1 MLSKLKKKAQSF
13 FTAQARLA
21 HSLGLTPNMLS
32 FIGVA
37 FSILSGLA
45 YLFSKYTL
53 FNNLLLA
60 AAPIFLLISGFCDLL
75 DGALARIYE
84 QTTVLGGFLDSL
96 LDRYS
101 DAIVICGIILGEFC
115 NVFWGLIALTG
126 SLLVSYTRARA
137 EEAGVKMAAIGVAER
152 AERLIILI
160 TASFF
165 SLVWPKALSFGVI
178 VLGVLANITVLQRV
192 VYFIKQSR

>member
-1 MLSKLKKKAQSF
+1 
-13 FTAQARLA
+13 
-21 HSLGLTPNMLS
+21 MLS